1 MRIKITRGTIAGGS
15 HRDPG
20 ERVDLAEEEA
30 KYLIRLGKAEVTKEA
45 VKADQN
51 STKRTAIE
59 KAEQK
64 RAKEEV
70 KVEQVKEVKE
80 KLEK

>member
-30 KYLIRLGKAEVTKEA
+30 KYLIRLGKAKPTKEA
-45 VKADQN
+45 VKADPN
-51 STKRTAIE
+51 LAKKTALKE
-59 KAEQK
+59 PEQK
-64 RAKEEV
+64 RLEEKPETKETR
-70 KVEQVKEVKE
+70 EVKE
-80 KLEK
+80 KPEK